1 MMNDRLER
9 VQVGREDDVPIERL
23 DIWYLL
29 IKKDGG
35 WDAGQCNEDNFSQ
48 ALIDENTKHVFA
60 VWHGQHRTN
69 LFMMNKEKLYKKFKK
84 LGYGGFK

>member
-9 VQVGREDDVPIERL
+9 VQVGREDEVPIERL

-29 IKKDGG
+29 LKNDGS
-35 WDAGQCNEDNFSQ
+35 WDAGQCNEDDFPQ
-48 ALIDENTKHVFA
+48 VLKDKNTKHVFA

-69 LFMMNKEKLYKKFKK
+69 LFLMNKLKLYDQFKK
-84 LGYGGFK
+84 LNYRGFD